1 VPPAASFIENS
12 PRQYLSFAEEAAT
25 RLLAWSEVPSSG
37 HPAAAS
43 RVDTFLRS
51 SPRDRIIDHSVDHLA
66 NLDGA
71 DDDRSC

>member
-1 VPPAASFIENS
+1 M
-12 PRQYLSFAEEAAT
+12 
-25 RLLAWSEVPSSG
+25 G

-51 SPRDRIIDHSVDHLA
+51 SSRGRIIDHSDDHLP

-71 DDDRSC
+71 DNDEVMPRGIGGPKSQPRRGTDQGKVT